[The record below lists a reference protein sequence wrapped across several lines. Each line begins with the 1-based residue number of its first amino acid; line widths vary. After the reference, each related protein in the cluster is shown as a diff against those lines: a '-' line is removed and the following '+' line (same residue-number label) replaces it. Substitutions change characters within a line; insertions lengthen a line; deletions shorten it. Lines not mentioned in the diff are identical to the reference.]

1 MDLARLAGG
10 VLHHPDPA
18 PAPVAFAAAELTAYL
33 RRMFG
38 TAPAH
43 RPHPGDSGAWLC
55 LAPAGS
61 LPPGRALALPAGA
74 EYAVHPAGETLVL
87 AGARPRALLA
97 SVYALLEAAGCRWS
111 PHGAEEEHVPGPA
124 EAATGLPTLV
134 ARPAFVRRAYAS
146 DLATWHYTMP
156 GRLAERLPADV
167 AFVDWMAK
175 SGATGMLFIR
185 HANDTQWVVPELVP
199 EFHRRGL
206 EVEGGG
212 HAMVELLPRT
222 LFGKHPDYFPVAR
235 DGRRSDL
242 GNVCVSSPEALA
254 VVSERARA
262 ARAAI
267 PGAADLHL
275 WGLDLFGGGWCACS
289 GCAALPPSDQ
299 ALRVAQAV
307 ADRLGGAGRVFHLA
321 YHDTLTPPRGR
332 PGPQVWAEFAP
343 RERCYAHPL
352 ADAECATNAPYWDAL
367 ARHLEVFQGRVDV
380 FEYYGDALLFGG
392 CAVPLVEVIARDL
405 ESYAASG
412 VRGVSCL
419 LFGSYSL
426 WAYGVNV
433 EAFARGMLRPDAA
446 RGARE
451 AYSRRWYGT
460 AAEPMGRYLTRLER
474 LVAGAV
480 QHGDVRLPPR
490 ERNRAR
496 AAHDALAAILE
507 DAPAVRDLLA
517 AAGTAEAGSPLHVET
532 HLLAYTLDTVAAVR
546 DWLVAGLAPVPER
559 EPAERA
565 LAALVA
571 AVEHIRGVPASVTG
585 TWGSYDLE
593 TLTAAQAGMLRARND
608 P

>member
-1 MDLARLAGG
+1 MDLGRLAGG

-38 TAPAH
+38 TAPAR
-43 RPHPGDSGAWLC
+43 RPHPGDSGVWLC
-55 LAPAGS
+55 LSPADG

-74 EYAVHPAGETLVL
+74 EYAVRPAGETLVL
-87 AGARPRALLA
+87 AGATPRALLA

-111 PHGAEEEHVPGPA
+111 PHGAEEEHVPGPTE
-124 EAATGLPTLV
+124 EAIGLPTIV
-134 ARPAFVRRAYAS
+134 ARPAFARRAYAS

-156 GRLAERLPADV
+156 ERLAERLPADV

-206 EVEGGG
+206 DVEGGG

-222 LFGKHPDYFPVAR
+222 LFGEHPEYFPVAR

-267 PGAADLHL
+267 PGATDLHL

-289 GCAALPPSDQ
+289 GCATLTPSDQ

-307 ADRLGGAGRVFHLA
+307 ADRLAGAGRIFHLA

-343 RERCYAHPL
+343 RERCYAHAL
-352 ADAECATNAPYWDAL
+352 DDAACATNAPYWDAL

-405 ESYAASG
+405 ESYAAAG

-433 EAFARGMLRPDAA
+433 EAFARGMLRPDTA

-451 AYSRRWYGT
+451 V
-460 AAEPMGRYLTRLER
+460 MGRRGCVR
-474 LVAGAV
+474 GAPGPLVQRKLNQIARRV
-480 QHGDVRLPPR
+480 QHGGAGGFPR
-490 ERNRAR
+490 TAR
-496 AAHDALAAILE
+496 RRCQT
-507 DAPAVRDLLA
+507 AP
-517 AAGTAEAGSPLHVET
+517 G
-532 HLLAYTLDTVAAVR
+532 
-546 DWLVAGLAPVPER
+546 
-559 EPAERA
+559 
-565 LAALVA
+565 
-571 AVEHIRGVPASVTG
+571 
-585 TWGSYDLE
+585 
-593 TLTAAQAGMLRARND
+593 
-608 P
+608 